1 MIEPQKT
8 RWRHFNVLG
17 KQAESE
23 IITSFY
29 FAPGDGEPLAPFIPG
44 QFLTFRFQKPDGS
57 EEVLR
62 NYSLSALSEH
72 TRCYRISVKREPAPV
87 GSDVPPG
94 YASNYLHDMVQVGDR
109 LLIEEPRGRFFL
121 DEASTRPVLLLS
133 GGVGAAP
140 LVAMAHR
147 LAEQGTRKTWFMH
160 ACDNGRVHAFK
171 DEIDDLVECREN
183 FHRYYCYRA
192 PDEIDRENNAFD
204 AEGLLDLDKMRSFLP
219 IDQYECYLCG
229 PPAFMQAVFSLLIDL
244 GVPEEQI
251 RYEFFGPSTVLKTP
265 QPQS

>member
-1 MIEPQKT
+1 MIEPRKT
-8 RWRHFNVLG
+8 RWRHFNVQG

-121 DEASTRPVLLLS
+121 SRRVPGKFPPLLL
-133 GGVGAAP
+133 
-140 LVAMAHR
+140 L
-147 LAEQGTRKTWFMH
+147 QGSRRNRSRKQ
-160 ACDNGRVHAFK
+160 CIRCGR
-171 DEIDDLVECREN
+171 
-183 FHRYYCYRA
+183 
-192 PDEIDRENNAFD
+192 
-204 AEGLLDLDKMRSFLP
+204 
-219 IDQYECYLCG
+219 
-229 PPAFMQAVFSLLIDL
+229 PA
-244 GVPEEQI
+244 
-251 RYEFFGPSTVLKTP
+251 
-265 QPQS
+265 